1 MVKPELLDHLQL
13 VYHFTGIA
21 LARLQDYHCTK
32 IEFLHSSYNL
42 AIIVGMNYFFYKG
55 MGWTN
60 GGECLERRTILCF
73 DMEFL

>member
-55 MGWTN
+55 MG
-60 GGECLERRTILCF
+60 
-73 DMEFL
+73 